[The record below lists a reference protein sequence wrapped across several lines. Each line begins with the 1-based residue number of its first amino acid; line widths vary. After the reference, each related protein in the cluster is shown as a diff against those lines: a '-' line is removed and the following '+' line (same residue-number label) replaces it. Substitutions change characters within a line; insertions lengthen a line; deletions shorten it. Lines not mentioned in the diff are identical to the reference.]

1 MKEISVRK
9 KRGNRIFIAFII
21 FLIVLVLAVQ
31 LFLNRYLVSVVH
43 KRLES
48 LIIKGSDSLYRF
60 KEGKLSVNFLAGKVE
75 VENLQIRVDSTH
87 YKLLEKAKT
96 LPALTFELDI
106 PRVVVEGID
115 ILPLLV
121 SRRFKINNIIT
132 SDANVHLSRH
142 FRNTDEETA
151 QGEPLWKAIRN
162 DIKQILIKKL
172 LLDSVKISYTNADSA
187 RAFRWQFDNCS
198 ASLENIRVDSIGQT
212 DSNRIMFTKN
222 VAIIFND
229 VRLRTVDSLYRITA
243 GKVFYSSE
251 KRQLNVQQFS
261 IEPSLNREGFYT
273 KIGKQKDMLT
283 LRIAKLDFKN
293 FKLQRFISN
302 NELVADSANIQ
313 HPEVSDYF
321 DRTMPEVPE
330 NKLGRYPP
338 QLLLNA
344 AISIRIKKINV
355 EEGQLTYTEL
365 DNKNLG
371 EGKIVMSNINGTI
384 NNVTNNPSDIK
395 INSECIADLT
405 ARVQTSTIHAKF
417 DFHLNGNDG
426 GFSISGN
433 IKNVDGSQLNS
444 VTIPLAKTRIESF
457 RMHEME
463 FTIEGNEQM
472 ATGNMRMR
480 YNDLRVQL
488 NKEDAV
494 SGKLKTSK
502 FLTKLLARL
511 TIRSDNPLGKEP
523 EKIAK
528 DVKYVRDP
536 HKAFF
541 AIVWRTMFAC
551 MQVIA
556 MNIKGLTS

>member
-1 MKEISVRK
+1 MKEISIRRK
-9 KRGNRIFIAFII
+9 RANRVFLGFII
-21 FLIVLVLAVQ
+21 FLVVLILAVQ
-31 LFLNRYLVSVVH
+31 LFLNRYLVSIVH

-75 VENLQIRVDSTH
+75 VENLQIRVDSTQ
-87 YKLLEKAKT
+87 YKLLERAKA
-96 LPALTFELDI
+96 LPVLTFELDI

-121 SRRFKINNIIT
+121 SSRFKINDIIT
-132 SDANVHLSRH
+132 SDANVQLSRH
-142 FRNTDEETA
+142 FRNTGEQTA
-151 QGEPLWKAIRN
+151 QSEPLWKSIRN
-162 DIKQILIKKL
+162 DIKQIVIKKL

-222 VAIIFND
+222 VGIIFND

-243 GKVFYSSE
+243 GKVFYTSE
-251 KRQLNVQQFS
+251 KRQLNVQQFA
-261 IEPSLNREGFYT
+261 IEPSMNREEFYT
-273 KIGKQKDMLT
+273 KLGKQKDMLT
-283 LRIAKLDFKN
+283 LRIAKLDFDN

-302 NELVADSANIQ
+302 NELVADIANIQ

-321 DRTMPEVPE
+321 DRTMPEIPE

-344 AISIRIKKINV
+344 SISIRIKKINV
-355 EEGQLTYTEL
+355 EDGQFIYTEL

-395 INSECIADLT
+395 INPECIADLS
-405 ARVQTSTIHAKF
+405 AKAQSSSIHAKF

-426 GFSISGN
+426 GFSIAGS
-433 IKNVDGSQLNS
+433 IKNADGSELNS
-444 VTIPLAKTRIESF
+444 VTIPLAKTRIESL

-472 ATGNMRMR
+472 ATGNMRML

-488 NKEDAV
+488 NKEDPV
-494 SGKLKTSK
+494 TGTLKKSKLITKL
-502 FLTKLLARL
+502 LTKLTL
-511 TIRSDNPLGKEP
+511 RSDNPLGREP

-528 DVKYVRDP
+528 DVKYIRDP
-536 HKAFF
+536 HKSFF

-556 MNIKGLTS
+556 MNIRGLTS